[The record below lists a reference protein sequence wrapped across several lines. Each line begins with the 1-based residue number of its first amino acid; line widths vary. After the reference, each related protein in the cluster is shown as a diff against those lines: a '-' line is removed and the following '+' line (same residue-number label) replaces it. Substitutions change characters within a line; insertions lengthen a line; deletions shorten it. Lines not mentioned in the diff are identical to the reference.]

1 MKGLIQPRPPALHRR
16 FQAKVKPPSRLPRP
30 KMAMPPGSKISE
42 DGGIVMRIGSKTW
55 QSELDRA
62 EDEKAIF
69 KLQVEAELDALK
81 VEHRRAR
88 REWTLIC
95 LTFAGLLVTG
105 GAVLVTLQGIQTQLE
120 AGLKQD
126 QAARYGSISE
136 AMLDVDKT
144 FAQYPALSDCFNKPV
159 PPIELKPGRQSTSRV
174 AQLLSARLLPISV
187 RSKPQYGPNP
197 RRRAPRPGDGPRRK
211 GMGVLGYL
219 ERNNSVGPAKLAVG
233 LHDSGS

>member
-1 MKGLIQPRPPALHRR
+1 MHHGGVTNEGTDPASPTS
-16 FQAKVKPPSRLPRP
+16 PPSQIPSKGQAAEPSPKTQNGDATRLENFRRWWNRH
-30 KMAMPPGSKISE
+30 E
-42 DGGIVMRIGSKTW
+42 NRLETW

-120 AGLKQD
+120 ASLKQD

-144 FAQYPALSDCFNKPV
+144 FAQYPALSD
-159 PPIELKPGRQSTSRV
+159 
-174 AQLLSARLLPISV
+174 
-187 RSKPQYGPNP
+187 
-197 RRRAPRPGDGPRRK
+197 
-211 GMGVLGYL
+211 
-219 ERNNSVGPAKLAVG
+219 
-233 LHDSGS
+233 